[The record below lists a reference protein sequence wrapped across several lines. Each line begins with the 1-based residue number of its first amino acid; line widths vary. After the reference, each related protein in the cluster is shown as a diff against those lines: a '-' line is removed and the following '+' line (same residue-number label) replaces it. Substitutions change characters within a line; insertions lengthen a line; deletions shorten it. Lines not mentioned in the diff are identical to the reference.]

1 MLGTLGGGCVPLKIV
16 TIAVFEKMAEREDR
30 RKANARNV
38 EATYEKPNHLKL
50 IREAKKR
57 NLAKLTIRSCDDF
70 TKLAKPLAELTKL
83 KELNLQRNK
92 ITDLSPL
99 VGLKNLQELN
109 LSDNIFTDLSPL
121 EGLTNLK
128 ELDLSRNN
136 ISDLSPLEG
145 LSNLQ
150 ELNLSANT
158 FTDLSSLEGLT
169 NLKELDLSRNNITDL
184 SPLEGLTNLQTL
196 RIYGI
201 LIPEEQ
207 IAMLK
212 KALPDCSVRW

>member
-1 MLGTLGGGCVPLKIV
+1 MKKLLLVFLLGTLGGGCVPLKIV

-30 RKANARNV
+30 KKAYTPNV
-38 EATYEKPNHLKL
+38 EATYEKPSYHLKL

-70 TKLAKPLAELTKL
+70 TKLAKPLAELTNL

-109 LSDNIFTDLSPL
+109 LSDNLFTDLSPL
-121 EGLTNLK
+121 
-128 ELDLSRNN
+128 R
-136 ISDLSPLEG
+136 
-145 LSNLQ
+145 
-150 ELNLSANT
+150 
-158 FTDLSSLEGLT
+158 GLT

-184 SPLEGLTNLQTL
+184 SSLEGLTNLQTL